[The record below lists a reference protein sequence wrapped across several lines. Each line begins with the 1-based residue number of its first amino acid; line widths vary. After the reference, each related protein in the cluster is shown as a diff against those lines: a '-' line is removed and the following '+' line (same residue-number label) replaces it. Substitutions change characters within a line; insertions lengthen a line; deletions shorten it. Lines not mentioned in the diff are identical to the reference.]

1 VGVPFSV
8 YPYFHIHSDIWIFD
22 TSSGTYQET
31 TPLPLT
37 NNLPSATLE
46 GSTLHLVGGETGGV
60 GDNGRVHLGGRYFGH
75 RPDLYLRGAIVPAS
89 EGDSGLYHAAMYQ
102 PLPGA
107 SLATSEVRVSGVCRA
122 DLGPVTVALGSVT
135 QETPCVTAIGEG
147 FVAYKASF
155 FDTTIQHAGGPG
167 NIGLGVRQ
175 QGGPGGS
182 PYEHEISIYFSP

>member
-1 VGVPFSV
+1 MDLR
-8 YPYFHIHSDIWIFD
+8 YILRDIPGD
-22 TSSGTYQET
+22 DAAPADQQPALGD
-31 TPLPLT
+31 
-37 NNLPSATLE
+37 A
-46 GSTLHLVGGETGGV
+46 GGIDAAPGRRGDRGV

-167 NIGLGVRQ
+167 NIGLGGRQ